1 MPHLIPGASRFKA
14 CCENGKIG
22 HATCRRSKTPCFE
35 LFLDALLLLK
45 SGFAVC
51 TLNLGIPFAS
61 TEAVINTCMERG
73 DFQRRQQAEA
83 DSDRFVTL
91 ALDMFCI
98 ASSDGYFKRLNPA
111 FTQTLGWSVEEMLAR
126 PFLDF
131 VHPDDRAATLAEVER
146 QVARG
151 EKVLHFENRY
161 QHKDGSWRV
170 LSWRSVPHP
179 GGFMYATARDVTEL
193 KQAQEA
199 LRRSEESLAV
209 TLHSIGDAV
218 MATDSEGRVTRMN
231 PVAEKLTGWTQS
243 EAKGRSIVEVFQ
255 IVNEGTR
262 QPAVIPVDTV
272 LRTGEIHG
280 MANHTVLIAR
290 DGTEWPIAD
299 SAAPIRDKSGRILGV
314 VLVFRDVTAERK
326 AERSL
331 LESEQRLR
339 ALNEKLEQ
347 RVEERTAE
355 VREALATLDATADA
369 TLIFEPETLR
379 FRFVNEGALR
389 QLGYSREELLTMTV
403 VDINPE
409 FGEAHFRALL
419 SPLLRGETR
428 VHRFT
433 TRHRHKDGHDIP
445 VEINLQYVARQ
456 GKSSCFI
463 CIARDI
469 SERLKNERL
478 ALRSQRLESLGT
490 LAGGVA
496 HDLNNAL
503 APILMSVELLRMQY
517 PDESQML
524 GTIQASAKRGA
535 DMVRQLL
542 TFAKGAEGERICIQP
557 VHLIKEMLGIMKGTF
572 PKNIRLE
579 FNYDKKLPTV
589 LGDATQLHQ
598 VLLNL
603 CVNARDAM
611 PHGGTLTL
619 EAESREV
626 DAVYASSVPDAKPG
640 KYVVLRVGDTGTGIQ
655 PEILDRIFDPFF
667 TTKNPDKGTG
677 LGLSTVMGIVKGHG
691 GFVQVYSQIGQGSTF
706 AAWLPAD
713 RMGSDT
719 GFVAKSYDGFRGQEE
734 TILLVDD
741 EAAIR
746 EIGRAVLRRLNFK
759 PLTATDGADGLMQA
773 AEHRTDLSAVII
785 DLHMPHMDGLGFVR
799 ALRRMLPDMPIVVA
813 SGRLDEITKEEF
825 KCLGVTM
832 HLAKPFTEAQLADVL
847 KNIFAP
853 N

>member
-1 MPHLIPGASRFKA
+1 
-14 CCENGKIG
+14 
-22 HATCRRSKTPCFE
+22 
-35 LFLDALLLLK
+35 
-45 SGFAVC
+45 V
-51 TLNLGIPFAS
+51 
-61 TEAVINTCMERG
+61 
-73 DFQRRQQAEA
+73 EA

-98 ASSDGYFKRLNPA
+98 ASSDGYFKRMNPA

-126 PFLDF
+126 PFLEF

-243 EAKGRSIVEVFQ
+243 EAKGRSIVEVFK

-272 LRTGEIHG
+272 LTTGEIHG

-290 DGTEWPIAD
+290 DGTEWPVAD

-314 VLVFRDVTAERK
+314 VLVFRDVTADRK

-347 RVEERTAE
+347 RVEERTVE

-409 FGEAHFRALL
+409 FDEARFRALL
-419 SPLLRGETR
+419 SPLLRGEAR

-433 TRHRHKDGHDIP
+433 TRHRHRDGHDIP

-640 KYVVLRVGDTGTGIQ
+640 KYVVLRVRDTGTGIS
-655 PEILDRIFDPFF
+655 PETLDRIFDPFF
-667 TTKNPDKGTG
+667 TTKDPDKGTG

-691 GFVQVYSQIGQGSTF
+691 GFMQVYSQIGQGSTF
-706 AAWLPAD
+706 AAYLPAD

-719 GFVAKSYDGFRGQEE
+719 GFVVKSHDGFRGQEE

-847 KNIFAP
+847 KKIFAP
-853 N
+853 K